1 MNSFDRRSLLAKLAA
16 SGAIVGAG
24 STVTATTAF
33 ADSGTEACR
42 HSFTTAPSVQ
52 IIIGRDVAFGSND
65 EFFRLTQTAL
75 PAGTCPCGGTATI
88 TYSYRVRFFSPNNTN
103 QAITTQN
110 NLASLTTGQVQLGFT
125 VGGSGVQN
133 WNYDIELGVYLSCPG
148 RNVTP
153 AVRCRFVRVTGQTA
167 LAAQNGVPQTIG
179 TFALTTVT
187 PVFLATC

>member
-1 MNSFDRRSLLAKLAA
+1 MNSLDRRSLLAKLAA
-16 SGAIVGAG
+16 SGAIVGVG
-24 STVTATTAF
+24 STVTATSAF

-52 IIIGRDVAFGSND
+52 IVLGRDAAFGAND

-103 QAITTQN
+103 QAITAPT
-110 NLASLTTGQVQLGFT
+110 NLTSLTTGQVQLGFI
-125 VGGSGVQN
+125 VGGSGFQN
-133 WNYDIELGVYLSCPG
+133 WNYDIELGVYLRCPG

-167 LAAQNGVPQTIG
+167 LTAQNGVPQTIG